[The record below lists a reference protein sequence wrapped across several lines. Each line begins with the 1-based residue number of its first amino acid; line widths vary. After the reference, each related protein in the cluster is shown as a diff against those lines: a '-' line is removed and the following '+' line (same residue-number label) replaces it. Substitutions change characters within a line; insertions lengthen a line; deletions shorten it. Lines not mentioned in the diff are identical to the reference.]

1 MVSLE
6 SSIGTTTEV
15 FGADIDNICICSWIF
30 EGKPEN
36 RKKRIFSTFSI
47 KIITNISFL
56 KLCFFEKCIVLVKR
70 SAVLCVKTRLAR
82 NARIWTMRKERL
94 EQKERESA
102 KDNGKK
108 WYTNSSASLAFFL
121 VFGTRDFTLYLTRT
135 IILTDHIIIKSNE
148 IKIKG
153 SRFQNR
159 FFQGEKNLLIGLLC
173 CVSPPPMA
181 IAAIRLR
188 LLASSEPVPE
198 FVGAWTTT
206 IGFSLVVNTGEFEVS
221 RDIPGNSI
229 IDKIL
234 SSVVVVLFERATTD
248 DRVSCRRKLKMSRE
262 RRSEAEN
269 KIDCTIFTLDIFF
282 ILKSGRFIFVRF
294 FFSKFRDFWRK
305 KDIPENGRYLW
316 LDQEREHGAVQ
327 LSAWPEGLLQQ
338 KGHGASR
345 Y

>member
-1 MVSLE
+1 M
-6 SSIGTTTEV
+6 
-15 FGADIDNICICSWIF
+15 
-30 EGKPEN
+30 
-36 RKKRIFSTFSI
+36 
-47 KIITNISFL
+47 
-56 KLCFFEKCIVLVKR
+56 
-70 SAVLCVKTRLAR
+70 
-82 NARIWTMRKERL
+82 
-94 EQKERESA
+94 
-102 KDNGKK
+102 
-108 WYTNSSASLAFFL
+108 
-121 VFGTRDFTLYLTRT
+121 TRT

-206 IGFSLVVNTGEFEVS
+206 IGVSLVVNTGEFEVS

-294 FFSKFRDFWRK
+294 FFSKFSRFLKKKRHSRK
-305 KDIPENGRYLW
+305 WTVLMAGSRT
-316 LDQEREHGAVQ
+316 GARRCAAQ
-327 LSAWPEGLLQQ
+327 CLTRRPTSAKGTRCIALLNC
-338 KGHGASR
+338 KR
-345 Y
+345 FFF